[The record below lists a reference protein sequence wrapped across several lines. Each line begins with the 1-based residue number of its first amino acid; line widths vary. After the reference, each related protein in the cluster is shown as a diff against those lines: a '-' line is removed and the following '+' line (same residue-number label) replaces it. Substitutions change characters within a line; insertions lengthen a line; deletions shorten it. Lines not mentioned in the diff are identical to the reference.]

1 MLERFGVRP
10 EWHHCVACGETQGK
24 FDYSSKYS
32 GVLCEKHWHLDE
44 QRYHAD
50 PRAIHFIRLFSQVSY
65 EKVQN
70 IQVKE
75 ETKKSIRETIDMLY
89 DEYVGLHLKS
99 KNLLIK

>member
-1 MLERFGVRP
+1 
-10 EWHHCVACGETQGK
+10 

-50 PRAIHFIRLFSQVSY
+50 PRAIHFIRLFAQVSY

-89 DEYVGLHLKS
+89 DEYVGLHLKR
-99 KNLLIK
+99 KKFIDQRKTWENRLKMQQRKKEEK